1 MCGNFWKSSH
11 YQQWILDGQE
21 LELHR
26 RRDLQMVTLEE
37 LQKTHIFLA
46 NYIKVLGE
54 TLKMRQQVIATAT
67 MYFKRFYSKHSLSD
81 VDPMLMCP
89 ACVYLASKV
98 EECGVISSVKMM
110 NALRTVAKKE
120 YAYILS
126 DMPYGMGP
134 ILECEFFL
142 LEVLD
147 CCLIVYH
154 PYRCLTQYISDI
166 GQESTLLAT
175 AWKIVNDSYRSDL
188 CLLQPPY
195 LIALAAI
202 HMAAVIQK
210 KDIRPWFAELN
221 VDMNKILEI
230 TKTMLVLYDLWKK
243 FEEKKEMPDIWA
255 KIPKPKLT
263 KSKDQTPAT
272 SQPDNSDSNKQMTT

>member
-11 YQQWILDGQE
+11 YQQWMLDGQE

-26 RRDLQMVTLEE
+26 RRDLQSLTPEE

-46 NYIKVLGE
+46 NYIKALGE

-67 MYFKRFYSKHSLSD
+67 MYFKRFYSRHSLSD
-81 VDPMLMCP
+81 VDPILMCP
-89 ACVYLASKV
+89 ATVYLASKV
-98 EECGVISSVKMM
+98 EECGVISSVKMT
-110 NALRTVAKKE
+110 NALRTVLKKE
-120 YAYILS
+120 YSHIIP
-126 DMPYGMGP
+126 DVPYAMHH

-175 AWKIVNDSYRSDL
+175 SWKIVNDSYRTDL

-221 VDMNKILEI
+221 VDMSKILEI
-230 TKTMLVLYDLWKK
+230 TKTMLALYELWKK
-243 FEEKKEMPDIWA
+243 FDEKKEMPEIWN

-263 KSKDQTPAT
+263 KKEQPQTSSQSDGKDASK
-272 SQPDNSDSNKQMTT
+272 S

>member
-26 RRDLQMVTLEE
+26 RRDLQSLTPEE

-54 TLKMRQQVIATAT
+54 ALKMRQQVIATAT

-89 ACVYLASKV
+89 ATVYLASKV

-110 NALRTVAKKE
+110 NALRAVIKKE
-120 YAYILS
+120 YSHIIS
-126 DMPYGMGP
+126 DMTYSMSH

-154 PYRCLTQYISDI
+154 PYRCLTQYITDI
-166 GQESTLLAT
+166 AQESTLLST
-175 AWKIVNDSYRSDL
+175 SWKIVNDSYRSDL

-221 VDMNKILEI
+221 VDMSKILEI
-230 TKTMLVLYDLWKK
+230 TKTMLALYELWKK
-243 FEEKKEMPDIWA
+243 FEEKKEMPEIWN

-263 KSKDQTPAT
+263 KKEPQSSDGNDTSK
-272 SQPDNSDSNKQMTT
+272 S